1 MNENLKLTDV
11 SEFKKRFVYK
21 LESGDDIY
29 SLAKRFH
36 TTVTAIIADNALT
49 SSPEKGELIVIE
61 KIDGEEYIVKPTDDI
76 NTISGGDGGRA
87 FEILRKNKTDVI
99 YPGQTLY
106 L

>member
-21 LESGDDIY
+21 FESGDDIY

-49 SSPEKGELIVIE
+49 S
-61 KIDGEEYIVKPTDDI
+61 Y
-76 NTISGGDGGRA
+76 
-87 FEILRKNKTDVI
+87 RKNRRRRI
-99 YPGQTLY
+99 YRKADRRYKYYFGRRRRQGVRDTQKEQNGRDICRTNALSVTLPHI
-106 L
+106 